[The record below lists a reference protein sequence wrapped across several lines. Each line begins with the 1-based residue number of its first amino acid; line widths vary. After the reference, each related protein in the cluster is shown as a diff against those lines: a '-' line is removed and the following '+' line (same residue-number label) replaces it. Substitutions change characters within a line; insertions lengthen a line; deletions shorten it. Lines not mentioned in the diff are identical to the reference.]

1 MGHFTVPV
9 TLTSPDDPRQSM
21 LIELLVDTGSTYM
34 LLPPEVVAAL
44 GLRISEERPGELAS
58 GERIRYGVGEVRV
71 TLDDRQF
78 PSIFVAG
85 PAGCPALLGAVTL
98 EEFGLGVDPVHR
110 RLVPVV
116 ARI

>member
-9 TLTSPDDPRQSM
+9 TLKNPDDGQRTM
-21 LIELLVDTGSTYM
+21 GLELLVDTGATYM
-34 LLPPEVVAAL
+34 LLPPQVVTAL

-58 GERIRYGVGEVRV
+58 GERIVYGVGEVRV
-71 TLDDRQF
+71 RLDGREF
-78 PSIFVAG
+78 TCIFVAG
-85 PAGCPALLGAVTL
+85 PSGCPALLGTVTL

-110 RLVPVV
+110 RLIPVV